1 MTEGQNPKLVEE
13 LIVDADI
20 APEPGTFQQGKGVMV
35 EGEEVAG
42 TAMTAGELTS
52 AGWVYVYD
60 TRTRERSLCNRNA
73 LPDVLRWTRPDGS
86 RVYTTVKPAEP
97 PLRGNHLCWLHSSRP
112 ERKLYDLQR
121 LPVCSKAN
129 LANPYEARRHME
141 KRHPTAFKVIMEM
154 RQEQMRQMQEQQL
167 KVQQGLLDEMVRQ
180 RVATSP
186 VEHGPE
192 VKQEAAPEPDLPLY
206 VSDRDKKPKKR

>member
-1 MTEGQNPKLVEE
+1 
-13 LIVDADI
+13 
-20 APEPGTFQQGKGVMV
+20 
-35 EGEEVAG
+35 
-42 TAMTAGELTS
+42 
-52 AGWVYVYD
+52 
-60 TRTRERSLCNRNA
+60 
-73 LPDVLRWTRPDGS
+73 
-86 RVYTTVKPAEP
+86 
-97 PLRGNHLCWLHSSRP
+97 
-112 ERKLYDLQR
+112 
-121 LPVCSKAN
+121 
-129 LANPYEARRHME
+129 ME